1 MRETVARH
9 AFATL
14 VVLAWQ
20 LWAPCGAQTA
30 GARQGTP
37 WGEKDTY
44 ADPRHWLCR
53 PGGSDACAV
62 DMSTTIVGGD
72 GTLTPESWSADP
84 DAPVD
89 CFYVYP
95 TVSTDRTTYSDLTPD
110 PAELNVVR
118 TQFARFASKCRLYA
132 PLYRQVTLSALARGL
147 KGGSLVPL
155 DRGPGYEDVRDA
167 WHSYLAH
174 DNNGRGVV
182 LIGHSQGAYVLME
195 LIRREIDGKPVQS
208 RLVSAILAGAN
219 VPVARGKEVGGA
231 FQHIPLCRSA
241 TQTGCVIAYAS
252 FRSTTPPPADT
263 LFGRVADENQ
273 AAACTNP
280 SALAGGSGEL
290 HAYLASTGRTIT
302 GTAPPKPWVTPPQ
315 PIETPWV
322 SLPGMLT
329 ARCASNEHASGYLEV
344 TVHGDPADPRVDDIG
359 GDAGGSA
366 PRSGLHL
373 VDINLAMG
381 NLLDIIGGQSK
392 AFLAV
397 QR

>member
-1 MRETVARH
+1 
-9 AFATL
+9 
-14 VVLAWQ
+14 
-20 LWAPCGAQTA
+20 
-30 GARQGTP
+30 
-37 WGEKDTY
+37 
-44 ADPRHWLCR
+44 
-53 PGGSDACAV
+53 
-62 DMSTTIVGGD
+62 
-72 GTLTPESWSADP
+72 
-84 DAPVD
+84 
-89 CFYVYP
+89 
-95 TVSTDRTTYSDLTPD
+95 
-110 PAELNVVR
+110 
-118 TQFARFASKCRLYA
+118 
-132 PLYRQVTLSALARGL
+132 
-147 KGGSLVPL
+147 
-155 DRGPGYEDVRDA
+155 
-167 WHSYLAH
+167 
-174 DNNGRGVV
+174 
-182 LIGHSQGAYVLME
+182 ME

-280 SALAGGSGEL
+280 AALAGGSGEL

-302 GTAPPKPWVTPPQ
+302 GTAPPKPWVIPPQ

-329 ARCASNEHASGYLEV
+329 ARCTSNEHASGYLEV

-359 GDAGGSA
+359 GDAGSTA
-366 PRSGLHL
+366 PRWGLHL
-373 VDINLAMG
+373 VDVNLAMG
-381 NLLDIIGGQSK
+381 NLLDIIGEQSK
-392 AFLAV
+392 AFLAA

>member
-1 MRETVARH
+1 VARY
-9 AFATL
+9 AFAAL
-14 VVLAWQ
+14 AVLAPQ
-20 LWAPCGAQTA
+20 LLAPCEAQTA
-30 GARQGTP
+30 GAGQAEGQ
-37 WGEKDTY
+37 
-44 ADPRHWLCR
+44 HWLCR
-53 PGGSDACAV
+53 PGASDACAV

-72 GTLTPESWSADP
+72 GTLTPEGWSADP

-132 PLYRQVTLSALARGL
+132 PLYRQVTLGAVARGL
-147 KGGSLVPL
+147 KSGSLVPP

-167 WHSYLAH
+167 WHAYLAH
-174 DNNGRGVV
+174 DNHGRGVV

-219 VPVARGKEVGGA
+219 VPVARGRDVGGA

-241 TQTGCVIAYAS
+241 AQTGCVIAYAS
-252 FRSTTPPPADT
+252 FRSTAPPSSDA
-263 LFGRVADENQ
+263 LFGRVADEDQ

-280 SALAGGSGEL
+280 ASLAGGSGAL
-290 HAYLASTGRTIT
+290 HVYLASTGRTII
-302 GTAPPKPWVTPPQ
+302 GRAAPKPWVTPPQ

-344 TVHGDPADPRVDDIG
+344 TVHGDPADHRVDDIG
-359 GDAGGSA
+359 GDADGGGS
-366 PRSGLHL
+366 RWGLHL

-381 NLLDIIGGQSK
+381 NLLDIIGEQTR
-392 AFLAV
+392 AYLAS